1 MKCTRHAHNPS
12 MLIKEGSIPLI
23 ILQRAGL
30 LATTVLIPT
39 HLRIMRPTILPA
51 LIVIAASFAY
61 SRPLRKSDDISS
73 VASYTRVPGANDAI
87 IARYVLDEVEGIQL
101 ERRTS
106 KRKSSESSSSKK
118 PSLKI
123 DTQRLAIASSL

>member
-1 MKCTRHAHNPS
+1 
-12 MLIKEGSIPLI
+12 
-23 ILQRAGL
+23 
-30 LATTVLIPT
+30 
-39 HLRIMRPTILPA
+39 MRPTILSA

-106 KRKSSESSSSKK
+106 KRKNSEGSSSKK